1 MLNDVYIG
9 YLFHGPLGKRWSLD
23 NKAALLVGQSN
34 WLRGWEKKSSAISR
48 NLIGPWFFGVLE
60 INL

>member
-23 NKAALLVGQSN
+23 NKHGGAEALSGQEPYEMAKPN
-34 WLRGWEKKSSAISR
+34 T
-48 NLIGPWFFGVLE
+48 
-60 INL
+60 